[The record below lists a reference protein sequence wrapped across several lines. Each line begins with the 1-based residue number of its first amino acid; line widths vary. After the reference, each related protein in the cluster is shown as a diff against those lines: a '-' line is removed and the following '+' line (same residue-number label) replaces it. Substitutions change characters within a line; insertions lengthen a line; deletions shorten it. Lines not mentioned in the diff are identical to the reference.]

1 MSRINAKGNTKVTLK
16 DGRIFEVSYQYQY
29 DHATHDQP
37 DDFDSQI
44 DAVYDEDGWEVTDN
58 LTQAEWQEIDQLTAD
73 KISL

>member
-29 DHATHDQP
+29 EHANHDQP

-44 DAVYDEDGWEVTDN
+44 DAVYDEDGWEVTEN
-58 LTQAEWQEIDQLTAD
+58 LTAEEWQEIDQLTAD

>member
-16 DGRIFEVSYQYQY
+16 DGRIFEVCYQYQY

-58 LTQAEWQEIDQLTAD
+58 LTAEEWQEIDQLTAD

>member
-1 MSRINAKGNTKVTLK
+1 MSRIHAKGNTKVTLN

-29 DHATHDQP
+29 ESATHDYP

-44 DAVYDEDGWEVTDN
+44 DSVYDEDGWDVTDN
-58 LTQAEWQEIDQLTAD
+58 LTAEEWQEIDQLTAD